1 MAGQEP
7 RFDPLGLLGTLARHR
22 VTYVVIGGFARVV
35 QGAEELPRGLDV
47 VPRMRT
53 QEGLRRLGEALG
65 ELEARRA
72 DEKRFSFDEETL
84 VREPVLELLT
94 SKGELKLVAQPEG
107 TGGYDDLRRAA
118 RREYLGKGVRAEIAS
133 TADLGRMLAALG
145 REEDAGKLF
154 ELRRLMELERSLGVG
169 LEL

>member
-7 RFDPLGLLGTLARHR
+7 RFDPLGLLGTLNRHR
-22 VTYVVIGGFARVV
+22 LTYVVIGGFARVV

-53 QEGLRRLGEALG
+53 EEGLRRFSDALG

-72 DEKRFSFDEETL
+72 DGKRFSFDDETL

-94 SKGELKLVAQPEG
+94 SKGELKLVAQPKG

-118 RREYLGKGVRAEIAS
+118 GREYLGKGIRAEVAS

-169 LEL
+169 LDL